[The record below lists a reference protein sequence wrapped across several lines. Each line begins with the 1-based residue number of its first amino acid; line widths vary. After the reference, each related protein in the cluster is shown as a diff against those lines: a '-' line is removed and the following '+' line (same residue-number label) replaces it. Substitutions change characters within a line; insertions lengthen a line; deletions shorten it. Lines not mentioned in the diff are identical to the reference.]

1 MYNFVTMKKQSFAD
15 ILSGITEADSAR
27 VFKKVPAWSDVPGI
41 EFPSRLST
49 EQCSSQETA
58 LYKAALAGRIITEC
72 GENGGIIDLTGGLGV
87 DCWAFSRVAARVHH
101 NEMNAELS
109 AAVRKNFESLGITNA
124 SFSCIEVQPGNISE
138 VIASAGFSPA
148 LIFLDPARRSE
159 TGRKV
164 FLLEDCRPDII
175 SLEEELLAAAPSVL
189 VKLSPMAD
197 ITMVCRRLGAEVREV
212 HVVGAGSECKE
223 LLIWLQRGWKGG
235 YEIVCS
241 DAGSQ
246 GGTLRFS
253 PEEEAA
259 AVPSFLPDAE
269 ALENGWLFE
278 PSAALLKAGCFNLLC
293 SRMGLRKFA
302 RFTHL
307 YFTDTPDSA
316 LTAFGKLFKIYQVY
330 PFESSI
336 LKTLGKSLGPC
347 EITARNLPIT
357 SDGLR
362 KKLGTASGGHSH
374 VFALTADLASGSRRL
389 LLVCSKTIWK

>member
-109 AAVRKNFESLGITNA
+109 AAVRKNFDSLGITNA
-124 SFSCIEVQPGNISE
+124 TFSCIEVQPGNITE
-138 VIASAGFSPA
+138 VMASAGFSPA

-212 HVVGAGSECKE
+212 HVVGAGGECKE

-253 PEEEAA
+253 PEEEAG

-269 ALENGWLFE
+269 GLEHGWLFE

-307 YFTDTPDSA
+307 YFTDTSDNA
-316 LTAFGKLFKIYQVY
+316 LTAFGKLFKINQVY

-389 LLVCSKTIWK
+389 LLVCSKLT

>member
-72 GENGGIIDLTGGLGV
+72 GENSGIIDLTGGLGV

-109 AAVRKNFESLGITNA
+109 AAVRKNFESLGIANA
-124 SFSCIEVQPGNISE
+124 SFSCIEVQPGNITE
-138 VIASAGFSPA
+138 VMASAGFSPA

-212 HVVGAGSECKE
+212 HVVGAGGECKE

-278 PSAALLKAGCFNLLC
+278 PSAALLKSGCFNLLC

-307 YFTDTPDSA
+307 YFTGSPAPDLSS
-316 LTAFGKLFKIYQVY
+316 FGKVFRIDQVL
-330 PFESSI
+330 PFDSRTI
-336 LKTLGKSLGPC
+336 KDLGKSLGSC
-347 EITARNLPIT
+347 EVTARNLPIT
-357 SDGLR
+357 SDELR
-362 KKLGTASGGHSH
+362 KKLGTASGGNSH
-374 VFALTADLASGSRRL
+374 IFALTADFASGSRRL
-389 LLVCSKTIWK
+389 LLVCLKLP

>member
-27 VFKKVPAWSDVPGI
+27 VFKKVPAWADVPGI

-58 LYKAALAGRIITEC
+58 LYKAALAGRIIAES
-72 GENGGIIDLTGGLGV
+72 GKGGGIVDLTGGLGV

-109 AAVRKNFESLGITNA
+109 AAVRKNFVSLGITNA

-148 LIFLDPARRSE
+148 LIFLDPARRSD

-175 SLEEELLAAAPSVL
+175 SLKDELLAAASDIL

-212 HVVGAGSECKE
+212 HVVGAGGECKE
-223 LLIWLQRGWKGG
+223 LLIWLQRGWKEG

-246 GGTLRFS
+246 CVTLRFS
-253 PEEEAA
+253 PSEEAA
-259 AVPSFLPDAE
+259 AVPSFLPDADR
-269 ALENGWLFE
+269 LEGGWLFE
-278 PSAALLKAGCFNLLC
+278 PSAALLKAGCFNLLS
-293 SRMGLRKFA
+293 SRLGLRKFA

-307 YFTDTPDSA
+307 YFTDSPDSA
-316 LTAFGKLFKIYQVY
+316 LSSFGKIFRIDRVL
-330 PFESSI
+330 PFDSRNI
-336 LKTLGKSLGPC
+336 KDLGRELGQC
-347 EITARNLPIT
+347 EVTARNLPIT
-357 SDGLR
+357 SDELR

-374 VFALTADLASGSRRL
+374 VFALTADSASGSRRL
-389 LLVCSKTIWK
+389 ILVCSKLA

>member
-27 VFKKVPAWSDVPGI
+27 VFKKVPAWADAPGI

-58 LYKAALAGRIITEC
+58 LYKAALAGRIIAES
-72 GENGGIIDLTGGLGV
+72 GKDGGIIDLTGGLGV

-109 AAVRKNFESLGITNA
+109 AAVRKNFDSLGIANA
-124 SFSCIEVQPGNISE
+124 SFSCIEVQPGNITE

-148 LIFLDPARRSE
+148 LIFLDPARRSD

-164 FLLEDCRPDII
+164 FLLEDCRPDIL
-175 SLEEELLAAAPSVL
+175 SLKDELLAAASDIL

-197 ITMVCRRLGAEVREV
+197 ITMVCRRLGAGVREV
-212 HVVGAGSECKE
+212 HVVGAGGECKE
-223 LLIWLQRGWKGG
+223 LLIWLQRGWKDG

-246 GGTLRFS
+246 GGTLRFA
-253 PEEEAA
+253 PAEEAA

-293 SRMGLRKFA
+293 SRLGLRKFA

-307 YFTDTPDSA
+307 YFTDSPDSA
-316 LTAFGKLFKIYQVY
+316 LSSFGKIFRIDRVL
-330 PFESSI
+330 PFDSRNI
-336 LKTLGKSLGPC
+336 KDLGRELGQC
-347 EITARNLPIT
+347 EVTARNLPIT
-357 SDGLR
+357 SDELR

-374 VFALTADLASGSRRL
+374 VFALTADSASGSRRL
-389 LLVCSKTIWK
+389 LLVCSKLA